1 MTCYIF
7 CDESRQSQHRYMIL
21 GGIII
26 NSKYIET
33 FNNTMQKF
41 RHDFNMKAELKWT
54 KVSTDKLEEYKK
66 FVDYFFAL
74 NDTDFAHFHC
84 LILDTHQ
91 INHKKYNKGDSDLGF
106 YKFYYQLLLHSFGN
120 RYCSRGVESLV
131 VCLDE
136 RTSKYLLSDLRDILN
151 NGIYKKYGIV
161 TSPFKSVEAKDSKKS
176 DVMQINDII
185 LGAIGYH
192 KNGYHLL
199 SGSKQAKVELANHI
213 AQKAGL
219 AILGESSRFAV
230 RRFTTWNF
238 RFTK

>member
-1 MTCYIF
+1 MTCYVF

-26 NSKYIET
+26 NAKYMKT
-33 FNNTMQKF
+33 FENTMQGF
-41 RHDFNMKAELKWT
+41 RQDFNMTKELKWT
-54 KVSTDKLEEYKK
+54 KVSMAKLEEYKK

-74 NDTDFAHFHC
+74 NDTDYAHFHC

-120 RYCSRGVESLV
+120 RYCSRGVKSLV
-131 VCLDE
+131 VCLDQ
-136 RTSKYLLSDLRDILN
+136 RTSRYSLSDLKDILN
-151 NGIYKKYGIV
+151 NGIYKRYGNA
-161 TSPFKSVEAKDSKKS
+161 TSPFKSVEAWDSKSS
-176 DVMQINDII
+176 DVMQISDII

-199 SGSKQAKVELANHI
+199 ADSSKAKINLANHI
-213 AQKAGL
+213 SQKAGL
-219 AILGESSRFAV
+219 TILGDGSRFGV
-230 RRFTTWNF
+230 HRFTTWNF